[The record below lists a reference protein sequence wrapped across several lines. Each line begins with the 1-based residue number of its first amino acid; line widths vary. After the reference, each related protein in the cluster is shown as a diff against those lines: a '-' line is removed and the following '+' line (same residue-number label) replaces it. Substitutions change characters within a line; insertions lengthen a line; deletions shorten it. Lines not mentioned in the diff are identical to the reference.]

1 MTDKTE
7 ISSRDREI
15 SQMGGHL
22 YDKILIILTIT
33 DKRSVAVYIKQP
45 YIVPNPTLL
54 KDFKLS

>member
-1 MTDKTE
+1 MD
-7 ISSRDREI
+7 
-15 SQMGGHL
+15 GHL

-33 DKRSVAVYIKQP
+33 NKRSVAVYIKQP